1 MVFAKDGAVGE
12 GMTEDGGLEAAARK
26 WRGVLFCEV
35 EKGGEDVDEVGSCG
49 DALVAR
55 GIRMANDHGDA
66 HGAFVEALFLPY
78 AVVPAHFA
86 VVADVDDNGVV
97 AQG

>member
-1 MVFAKDGAVGE
+1 MAGRRLLPGNGAGFCS
-12 GMTEDGGLEAAARK
+12 ARSI
-26 WRGVLFCEV
+26 
-35 EKGGEDVDEVGSCG
+35 KGGEDVGEVGTCG

-66 HGAFVEALFLPY
+66 HGVFVEALLLPY
-78 AVVPAHFA
+78 TVVPTHFA
-86 VVADVDDNGVV
+86 VVADVDDNGIV